1 MTHRIRDGRPADGAA
16 LAVVFRRS
24 TLSND
29 GDREQMLAQP
39 EVLEFSFPAA
49 EGATVR
55 VVVDEDDRV
64 LAFSTLLEDD
74 GFLELE
80 DLFVDPEAMRTGLG
94 TALIKDATE
103 LAQAKGARRIEVT
116 ANPHALAF
124 YESVGFVTVGEVSTR
139 FGPAGRMH
147 LPVG

>member
-1 MTHRIRDGRPADGAA
+1 MAHRIRDGRPPDEAA
-16 LAVVFRRS
+16 LAAIFRRS

-29 GDREQMLAQP
+29 GDRDVMLAHP

-49 EGATVR
+49 ERTTVR

-64 LAFSTLLEDD
+64 LGFSTLVEDD

-80 DLFVDPEAMRTGLG
+80 DLFVDPDAMRSGLG
-94 TALIKDATE
+94 TALMQDATE
-103 LAQAKGARRIEVT
+103 LAHAKGASRIEVT

-124 YESVGFVTVGEVSTR
+124 YASVGFVTVGVTATR
-139 FGPAGRMH
+139 FGPADRMH
-147 LPVG
+147 LAVG